1 MNHPKLP
8 STVMH
13 DLINVNLICN
23 DQLKVSYILKDY
35 LCINEQIFATILRS
49 SCNLNLKN
57 LFNDCIKDS
66 IQYVQEEHRIIV
78 KNSTISW
85 PYILPQSFDLRTL
98 NKVWAYYATDLFALY
113 TRLFSYSP
121 FVYRP
126 KHTLIDI
133 FELPFVFR
141 PASLSF
147 HELNFYKIYG
157 NDLPTPPKIVRTF
170 QEFKD
175 NLINRFSFDKISSFI
190 DFNQFILAGGSVL
203 MSLLQNAAS
212 CIASDL
218 DLFYIGEGFRNFID
232 IFEKTHRNLRNFHFV
247 KQRVLSY
254 RRVYELEIT
263 LGSSILE
270 IINES
275 KIRKKLTIQFIY
287 HPCVTSIETYLM
299 AFDLDI
305 IQICFNGEKV
315 LSTWACI
322 RALNTGTFICYNLT
336 NDLVTLVRSAV
347 RIGKYYQ
354 RNFKLL

>member
-232 IFEKTHRNLRNFHFV
+232 IFV
-247 KQRVLSY
+247 
-254 RRVYELEIT
+254 
-263 LGSSILE
+263 
-270 IINES
+270 
-275 KIRKKLTIQFIY
+275 
-287 HPCVTSIETYLM
+287 
-299 AFDLDI
+299 
-305 IQICFNGEKV
+305 
-315 LSTWACI
+315 
-322 RALNTGTFICYNLT
+322 
-336 NDLVTLVRSAV
+336 
-347 RIGKYYQ
+347 
-354 RNFKLL
+354 